1 LDSLALHLPDSTA
14 TVTLGKELA
23 KQFAATSCPPALLL
37 QGDLGSGKTTL
48 VRGLVESLPGAD
60 QAEVSSPSF
69 NIFNLYPTTP
79 PVAHFDL
86 YRLEGMPPDDALFE
100 CFDNPQMLTIV
111 EWIQFLDKEEW
122 PSNALHLIWTPSETG
137 RDVTIHAT
145 SGAALDI
152 ARSLPDQFKI
162 K

>member
-1 LDSLALHLPDSTA
+1 MDVRLHLEDTQATLALGA
-14 TVTLGKELA
+14 ELA
-23 KQFAATSCPPALLL
+23 KKLAKYANPPALLL

-69 NIFNLYPTTP
+69 NIFNLYPTVP

-100 CFDNPQMLTIV
+100 HLDDPGTLTVV
-111 EWIQFLDKEEW
+111 EWIQFLDRSEW
-122 PSNALHLIWTPSETG
+122 PEKALFLEWTPSENG
-137 RDVTIHAT
+137 RDVTIHAFGET
-145 SGAALDI
+145 ALHI
-152 ARSLPDQFKI
+152 ARSLADHFTLK
-162 K
+162 